1 VLKISFFYFLIK
13 IFDTYIRIIL
23 NWLIFIKLLIFNYL
37 KSEAILMEIEKTRE
51 TSWKIQLKNKNE
63 NIELTSVEI
72 SGEVR
77 LIKLKLLKNG
87 DFINVE
93 MKKEEFFNFLSL
105 ISAFKDVVIGDD
117 KISLTNDITHDD
129 LESHKKINED
139 ENIYVKI
146 ETQISE
152 KDLKNNES
160 NELNP
165 EEWDPW

>member
-1 VLKISFFYFLIK
+1 
-13 IFDTYIRIIL
+13 
-23 NWLIFIKLLIFNYL
+23 
-37 KSEAILMEIEKTRE
+37 MEIEKTRE

-117 KISLTNDITHDD
+117 KISLTDD
-129 LESHKKINED
+129 LIHEDFESPQKINED

-146 ETQISE
+146 EPQISE
-152 KDLKNNES
+152 KDLKNNEVK
-160 NELNP
+160 ELNP

>member
-1 VLKISFFYFLIK
+1 
-13 IFDTYIRIIL
+13 
-23 NWLIFIKLLIFNYL
+23 
-37 KSEAILMEIEKTRE
+37 MEIEKTRE

-117 KISLTNDITHDD
+117 KLSLTDDLIRED
-129 LESHKKINED
+129 LESHKMINED

-146 ETQISE
+146 KPQISE
-152 KDLKNNES
+152 KDLKKSEV

>member
-1 VLKISFFYFLIK
+1 
-13 IFDTYIRIIL
+13 
-23 NWLIFIKLLIFNYL
+23 
-37 KSEAILMEIEKTRE
+37 MEIEKTRE

-77 LIKLKLLKNG
+77 LVKLKLLKNS

-117 KISLTNDITHDD
+117 KLSLTDD
-129 LESHKKINED
+129 LIREDLDSRKKIEED

-146 ETQISE
+146 EPQISE
-152 KDLKNNES
+152 KDLKNSEV

>member
-1 VLKISFFYFLIK
+1 
-13 IFDTYIRIIL
+13 
-23 NWLIFIKLLIFNYL
+23 
-37 KSEAILMEIEKTRE
+37 MEIEKTRE

-87 DFINVE
+87 DFVNVE

-105 ISAFKDVVIGDD
+105 ISAFKDVVIGEDQ
-117 KISLTNDITHDD
+117 ISLTDDLIRED
-129 LESHKKINED
+129 LESHKKIIED
-139 ENIYVKI
+139 ENIYIKI
-146 ETQISE
+146 EPQIPE

-160 NELNP
+160 KELNP

>member
-1 VLKISFFYFLIK
+1 
-13 IFDTYIRIIL
+13 
-23 NWLIFIKLLIFNYL
+23 
-37 KSEAILMEIEKTRE
+37 MEIEKTRE

-117 KISLTNDITHDD
+117 KISLTDD
-129 LESHKKINED
+129 LIREDFEPQQKINED

-146 ETQISE
+146 EPQISE
-152 KDLKNNES
+152 KNLKNNEVK
-160 NELNP
+160 ELNP

>member
-1 VLKISFFYFLIK
+1 
-13 IFDTYIRIIL
+13 
-23 NWLIFIKLLIFNYL
+23 
-37 KSEAILMEIEKTRE
+37 MEIEKTRE

-77 LIKLKLLKNG
+77 LIKFKLLKNA
-87 DFINVE
+87 DFVNVE

-105 ISAFKDVVIGDD
+105 VSAFKDVVIGEDQ
-117 KISLTNDITHDD
+117 ISLTDDLIRED

-146 ETQISE
+146 ESQISE
-152 KDLKNNES
+152 KDLKNNEGK
-160 NELNP
+160 ELNP

>member
-1 VLKISFFYFLIK
+1 
-13 IFDTYIRIIL
+13 
-23 NWLIFIKLLIFNYL
+23 
-37 KSEAILMEIEKTRE
+37 MEIEKTRE

-77 LIKLKLLKNG
+77 LAKLKLLKNS

-117 KISLTNDITHDD
+117 KLSLTDDLIRED
-129 LESHKKINED
+129 LESHKMISED

-146 ETQISE
+146 EPQITE
-152 KDLKNNES
+152 KDLKNNEV